1 MWIMP
6 IIQYIILFLFP
17 FLAAVISIA
26 SKAELNESHINN
38 PELLAVNGLN
48 WAIIVPKTKIMILI
62 VHKIDTL

>member
-26 SKAELNESHINN
+26 SKAELNENHINN
-38 PELLAVNGLN
+38 PELLAANGLN
-48 WAIIVPKTKIMILI
+48 WAIIVPTTKIMILI